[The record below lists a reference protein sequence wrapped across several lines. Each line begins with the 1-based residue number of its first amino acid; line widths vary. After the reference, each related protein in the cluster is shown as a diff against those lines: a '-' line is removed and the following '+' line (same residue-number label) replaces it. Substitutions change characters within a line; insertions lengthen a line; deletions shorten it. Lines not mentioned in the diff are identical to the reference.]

1 MKTISVENCLDV
13 IPNKFKLSLIAMD
26 RAKRLM
32 LGAKSDAEYQNIEKN
47 SYVALKEIEDG
58 KIDIDEAIKNTKQ
71 DLLTDNLFKKKVND
85 NQTREDDNNFED
97 DYEEDDENA
106 NFDDIDF
113 NEDDDDDDF
122 EIGDDVENDADLDE
136 ENE

>member
-58 KIDIDEAIKNTKQ
+58 KIDIDEAIENTKQ
-71 DLLTDNLFKKKVND
+71 DLLTDNLFKKKVSD
-85 NQTREDDNNFED
+85 NQSKEDEGNFED

-113 NEDDDDDDF
+113 NEDEDDDF
-122 EIGDDVENDADLDE
+122 EIGDDDIDDSDLDE